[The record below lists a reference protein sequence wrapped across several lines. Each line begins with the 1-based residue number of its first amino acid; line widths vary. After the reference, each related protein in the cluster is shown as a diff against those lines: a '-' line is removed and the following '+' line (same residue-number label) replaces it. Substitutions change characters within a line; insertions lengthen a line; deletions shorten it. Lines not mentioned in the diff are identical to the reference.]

1 MKTSFAGIAR
11 GLVLAAALVPLSALA
26 APGGGVVH
34 YATSLTP
41 LHENAPYTGSL
52 ELTYAPDGT
61 IHGYYFTSDYS
72 ALYIPVV
79 GGVNGDRIWLDIGAS
94 DIMRVQGRVH
104 DGVIDGGVIGPADDQ
119 SFTFTAAPESEAAAA
134 Q

>member
-1 MKTSFAGIAR
+1 MNIPFAGLAR
-11 GLVLAAALVPLSALA
+11 GLVLAAAVLPLSALA
-26 APGGGVVH
+26 APASGVVH

-72 ALYIPVV
+72 AMYVPVV
-79 GGVNGDRIWLDIGAS
+79 GGVSGDRIWLDIGTG
-94 DIMRVQGRVH
+94 DVMRVQGRVR
-104 DGVIDGGVIGPADDQ
+104 DGVIDGGVIGRTETA
-119 SFTFTAAPESEAAAA
+119 SYTFTAAPAGAGAAA